1 MTSDRPHMFV
11 GIREGHAASVSGR
24 DNDYRSFLM
33 HSCALHL
40 PSSVQAEVISSE
52 ASLDWSVFR
61 HSVAPY
67 LRGFSLSEQRTLLRL
82 SLAGSTTQISALNEA
97 AELARGALAL
107 SILLPV
113 DVICWPYAQLVSGI
127 DQVKGSIA
135 RFLSGEDVPVLEFV
149 RMTLAPGNTVTSTGL
164 YYFCGQEIRLR
175 SVGEMSAAGLVRR
188 ACRIAADAMLH
199 GPYERT
205 EAFAGLAAGEHVEI
219 KPEPKSLWRRRPQ
232 WLTVKCDVRS
242 AVLSGMDV

>member
-11 GIREGHAASVSGR
+11 GIREGQAASISGQG
-24 DNDYRSFLM
+24 NDYRSFLM
-33 HSCALHL
+33 HSCTLHL
-40 PSSVQAEVISSE
+40 PPSVQAEVVSST

-67 LRGFSLSEQRTLLRL
+67 LRDFDLAEQRTLLRL
-82 SLAGSTTQISALNEA
+82 SLVEGAKQRSALNEA

-107 SILLPV
+107 SLALPA

-127 DQVKGSIA
+127 DQVKDSIA
-135 RFLSGEDVPVLEFV
+135 RFSAGQDVPVLEFV
-149 RMTLAPGNTVTSTGL
+149 RMTLAPGNSLASTGL
-164 YYFCGQEIRLR
+164 YYFCGQEIRLQ
-175 SVGEMSAAGLVRR
+175 SIGEMSPAGLVRR

-199 GPYERT
+199 GPYKRT
-205 EAFAGLAAGEHVEI
+205 EAVSGLAPGEQIEI
-219 KPEPKSLWRRRPQ
+219 RPEPKSFWRRRPQ
-232 WLTVKCDVRS
+232 WLSVRCDVRS